1 MNIVYIMPTKFFLTL
16 IVFAM
21 SLSTGLSQ
29 SSKPQVLILSTGGT
43 IASRTDAPL
52 IDGPELVQAVPELLD
67 YADIQIE
74 QFVKIG
80 SSKMTPEVWLRLV
93 KRIHK
98 AIEDNPNLSCI
109 IITHGTDT
117 MEETAFFLN
126 LTHRSNTTLVLV
138 GSMRSSNEVSADGP
152 ANLINAVRVGISG
165 EAKGKGVLVVLN
177 ENISSGRDLWK
188 RNNRRVNTFESPD
201 FGFLG
206 FADPDKVVFYREPL
220 KPHTMQS
227 EFDVLNIEEL
237 PKVDIVRDF
246 AGFEQGIFDYFLK
259 RESQGLVLSTF
270 AGGRSSQGIVSG
282 IRALEK
288 GDKPTVI
295 SSGVRGGRI
304 FGTQRGGSPVIIS
317 NDLPPNKARILLML
331 ALTLTSNPVEIQK
344 IFDRY

>member
-1 MNIVYIMPTKFFLTL
+1 
-16 IVFAM
+16 M
-21 SLSTGLSQ
+21 SIASALGQ

-52 IDGPELVQAVPELLD
+52 IDGPELVQAVPQLLD
-67 YADIQIE
+67 HAEIQVE

-93 KRIHK
+93 KRIHR
-98 AIEDNPNLSCI
+98 ALEENPELAAI

-126 LTHRSNTTLVLV
+126 LTHRSDVPVVLV

-152 ANLINAVRVGISG
+152 ANLINAVRVGISE

-206 FADPDKVVFYREPL
+206 FADPDKVVFYREPV
-220 KPHTMQS
+220 KPHTNKS
-227 EFDVLNIEEL
+227 EFDVLEL
-237 PKVDIVRDF
+237 DALPQVDILRDF
-246 AGFEQGIFDYFLK
+246 AGFDKEIFDYFHQ
-259 RESQGLVLSTF
+259 RESQGLVVSTF
-270 AGGRSSQGIVSG
+270 AGGRSSQGVLAGVSS
-282 IRALEK
+282 LKK

-304 FGTQRGGSPVIIS
+304 FGSQRGNSPVIMA

-331 ALTLTSNPVEIQK
+331 ALTQTSKPEEIQR